1 MQGFDYQRA
10 RSVAQAA
17 AAATSTVAQAMLR
30 EPGSGSGEVLL
41 KAGGIDLLDLMK
53 QQLLQPAALLDLR
66 AVPGLAGISGQP
78 DGSLRIGAA
87 TTLAALAADPL
98 AAARHPAL
106 CDAVGA
112 GASPQI
118 RNVATIGG
126 NLLQRPRCWY
136 FRSAAWHCVRK
147 GGEHCFAMRGDNR
160 YHAVFDNTGCAMV
173 HPSTAATALVALDAD
188 VELADASG
196 RSRRLALEDFLVGPQ
211 QSLQRENELRPQ
223 ELLLA
228 LYLPRPGA
236 TSRMAYLR
244 QGERESSDWPLAEA
258 AVRLDFGADSTCTQ
272 ASVVLGSVAPRPHRA
287 RAAQQALQGR
297 RIDEALAARAARAA
311 LQGATPLAD
320 NAYKLPLIEAL
331 VQRAVLAAVDLPY
344 RESPPG
350 VRKGDLPGRL

>member
-30 EPGSGSGEVLL
+30 EPGTGGGEVLL

-66 AVPGLAGISGQP
+66 SVPGLAGISGQP
-78 DGSLRIGAA
+78 DGGLRIGAA

-98 AAARHPAL
+98 AAQHCPAL
-106 CDAVGA
+106 CAAGGA

-147 GGEHCFAMRGDNR
+147 GSEHCFAMRGDNR

-173 HPSTAATALVALDAD
+173 HPSTAATVLVALDAD
-188 VELADASG
+188 VELVDALG

-211 QSLQRENELRPQ
+211 RSLQRENDLRPQ

-228 LYLPRPGA
+228 LYLPRPSA
-236 TSRMAYLR
+236 TSRTAYLR

-272 ASVVLGSVAPRPHRA
+272 AAVVLGSVAPRPHRA
-287 RAAQQALQGR
+287 WAAQQELQGR
-297 RIDEALAARAARAA
+297 RINEALAARAARAA
-311 LQGATPLAD
+311 LQGATPLSG
-320 NAYKLPLIEAL
+320 NACKLPLLEAL
-331 VQRAVLAAVDLPY
+331 VQRAVLTAVDPRY
-344 RESPPG
+344 REN
-350 VRKGDLPGRL
+350 LPGLTSSPA